1 MSRPGRGAPLLA
13 PGVPARRHF
22 RNGGPQW
29 SSNNASR
36 KTRNAER
43 RRARGPFVLVACFAR
58 SIYWRDTGPLKA
70 LPCPGSGE
78 AVMSDLLKWCPFA
91 TTRWT
96 LLFNTLMHLVW
107 ADALP
112 GQSV

>member
-13 PGVPARRHF
+13 PGVPAKRHF

-43 RRARGPFVLVACFAR
+43 RRAPGAFRLCCLFRR
-58 SIYWRDTGPLKA
+58 SIYWSDTGPLKA
-70 LPCPGSGE
+70 LPCQGLEKLSC
-78 AVMSDLLKWCPFA
+78 LIC
-91 TTRWT
+91 
-96 LLFNTLMHLVW
+96 
-107 ADALP
+107 
-112 GQSV
+112 